1 MPPGKPLQPRLQ
13 MKVDELFR
21 RWLSDPDTQRAL
33 SDGLRRIRDDVT
45 PDNATPACRTP
56 APHQGARPSPGPRRT
71 TGHRAVRP
79 SGNTLWAGRVTS
91 QRDSPLTSRGSPA
104 AATIGLGGGAAR
116 RGHIQVIGE
125 GRWGH
130 GGAGVTLRSK
140 VEVYM

>member
-33 SDGLRRIRDDVT
+33 SDGLRRILDDVT
-45 PDNATPACRTP
+45 PDHATPDHRNP
-56 APHQGARPSPGPRRT
+56 APHHGSRPSPGPRRT
-71 TGHRAVRP
+71 TGQRAVSP
-79 SGNTLWAGRVTS
+79 WGIILWAGRVTLK
-91 QRDSPLTSRGSPA
+91 RDSPITSRGSPVA
-104 AATIGLGGGAAR
+104 WMTGLGGGAAR
-116 RGHIQVIGE
+116 RGHILVTGE

-130 GGAGVTLRSK
+130 GGAEVTVRSK